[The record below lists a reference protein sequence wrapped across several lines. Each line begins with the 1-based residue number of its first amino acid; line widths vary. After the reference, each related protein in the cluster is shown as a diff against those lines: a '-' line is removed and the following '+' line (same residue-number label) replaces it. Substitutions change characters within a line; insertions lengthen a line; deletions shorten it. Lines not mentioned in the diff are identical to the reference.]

1 MIVRISRAKS
11 SSHSTT
17 KPLSSTVRLSCCL
30 GTKSNL
36 TFDLFLVWF
45 GLLLFFFWLVGWL
58 VGWGSFAFD
67 LK

>member
-1 MIVRISRAKS
+1 MIVRISGAKS
-11 SSHSTT
+11 SHHSTT

-36 TFDLFLVWF
+36 TLNF
-45 GLLLFFFWLVGWL
+45 GLGFFSFVRLGF
-58 VGWGSFAFD
+58 FAFD